1 MQAAEAKESLEVA
14 VTGTFAAQ
22 KIEACGDVGEKAT
35 PTVANMDAV
44 QSPIENWPPMSK
56 KAAEQTLDK
65 YGPPNEAIPS
75 PFDLIFLRFQ
85 VSTKHSS
92 ELRVDAPGQGEVPR
106 GSCFAI
112 LHRLGCQC
120 QPTIGALAQLRHSL
134 HCYEHSNYP
143 ISSLLALSHVKL
155 PPSYVALTSLFPVFW
170 LPRFTHLET
179 N

>member
-1 MQAAEAKESLEVA
+1 MQAAEAKERLEVA

-85 VSTKHSS
+85 VSTKRARS
-92 ELRVDAPGQGEVPR
+92 A
-106 GSCFAI
+106 
-112 LHRLGCQC
+112 
-120 QPTIGALAQLRHSL
+120 
-134 HCYEHSNYP
+134 
-143 ISSLLALSHVKL
+143 L
-155 PPSYVALTSLFPVFW
+155 PPLG
-170 LPRFTHLET
+170 
-179 N
+179 